1 MISILVIL
9 GILSRFFLG
18 LETYGQLLF
27 GITVALVYIGL
38 AMFDDFWDNQF
49 GNIFNSESSSC
60 LKRWLA
66 FLIGFGG
73 VLDLAA
79 SYFLAIDTVANF
91 EQKKGNNYIKYQCK
105 TECIDT
111 ASGPYYLSYR
121 SVVELAWWSYLLMM
135 FIYFAVTSS
144 VKYSNNQLNLIKY
157 ASQFKSPKN
166 MAIKLFLY
174 LLVNMPLIVACCVSL
189 NPWLSDFFFK
199 LGMSLLWV
207 ILYRWVFPVIK
218 KKMDI
223 YIGSDMFAPWMNNND
238 EEKKGLI

>member
-1 MISILVIL
+1 
-9 GILSRFFLG
+9 
-18 LETYGQLLF
+18 
-27 GITVALVYIGL
+27 
-38 AMFDDFWDNQF
+38 
-49 GNIFNSESSSC
+49 
-60 LKRWLA
+60 
-66 FLIGFGG
+66 
-73 VLDLAA
+73 
-79 SYFLAIDTVANF
+79 
-91 EQKKGNNYIKYQCK
+91 
-105 TECIDT
+105 
-111 ASGPYYLSYR
+111 
-121 SVVELAWWSYLLMM
+121 
-135 FIYFAVTSS
+135 
-144 VKYSNNQLNLIKY
+144 
-157 ASQFKSPKN
+157 